1 MNSNQLKTRVR
12 FSTTI
17 DKDVNEK
24 LKALSRETMIPISK
38 LIDLAILSL
47 IKNGIN
53 SQSSEN

>member
-53 SQSSEN
+53 SRDGEN

>member
-53 SQSSEN
+53 SRDGED